1 MNDGHN
7 LTSPCLSRRFLA
19 SAAACCILAT
29 SAFGQAALPNELIN
43 GVAINEQQK
52 TVLREHVAPLLP
64 QLKVANT
71 LKPARDRLLEPLGSQ
86 NVSAAF
92 RLELWRNVASTA
104 QEMVKAA
111 DDVQK
116 VNGLRIAG
124 EIATDS
130 SVDAITPALKDKNA
144 SIRFAASFAIMRAF
158 EQTHGKPAAMSKETA
173 IDLIN
178 AIANAMKVETDANCF
193 DSMVRALAAAGSD
206 RQSIDPIVQRR
217 ALESLSTVCS
227 EVLQK
232 NGDKAIEDTRLEA
245 FVRAL
250 TCIRDSF
257 TKPQAQAAPPS
268 WTNDGAAFAGDA
280 LTSVYHQ
287 IRKSDS
293 ELAPIKTD
301 DAEDAIEAKKAARRG
316 VAQLVF
322 IAESTITLARQIRGN
337 PNQTTSVADQLKRAE
352 VKTDASALEDMNSLL
367 TDKLPKEFTLP
378 ADRFLK

>member
-1 MNDGHN
+1 M
-7 LTSPCLSRRFLA
+7 
-19 SAAACCILAT
+19 LAT

-52 TVLREHVAPLLP
+52 VILRDYVSPLLP
-64 QLKVANT
+64 QLKVTTT

-92 RLELWRNVASTA
+92 RLEFWKNVSATA
-104 QEMVKAA
+104 QQMMTAS

-130 SVDAITPALKDKNA
+130 SVGTVTPSLKDKNA

-173 IDLIN
+173 SELIN
-178 AIANAMKVETDANCF
+178 SVANAMKVETDANCF

-206 RQSIDPIVQRR
+206 RQTIDVTVQRK
-217 ALESLSTVCS
+217 ALETLSLTAS
-227 EVLQK
+227 ELLQK
-232 NGDKAIEDTRLEA
+232 NGDKALDDTRLEA

-257 TKPQAQAAPPS
+257 TKPQTSVPS
-268 WTNDGAAFAGDA
+268 WTDDGAAFAGDA
-280 LTSVYHQ
+280 LASVYRQ
-287 IRKSDS
+287 LRKANSELEPIKANDS
-293 ELAPIKTD
+293 ED
-301 DAEDAIEAKKAARRG
+301 VIEAKKAARRG
-316 VAQLVF
+316 VSQLVF
-322 IAESTITLARQIRGN
+322 IAESTITLARQIRNN
-337 PNQTTSVADQLKRAE
+337 PNQTTSIADQLKRAE

-367 TDKLPKEFTLP
+367 TDKLPKEFSLQP
-378 ADRFLK
+378 DRFLK